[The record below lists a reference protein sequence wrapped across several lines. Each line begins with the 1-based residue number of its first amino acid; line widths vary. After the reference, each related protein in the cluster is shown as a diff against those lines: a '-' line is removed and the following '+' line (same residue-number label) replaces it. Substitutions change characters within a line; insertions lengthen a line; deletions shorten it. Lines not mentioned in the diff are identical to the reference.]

1 MSPNRCATHHICDC
15 RQARLGAAE
24 KEVKR
29 LQGQL
34 EYHHTTCPS
43 NLSSALKGMQERE
56 ATISTLQANNDLLA
70 KSNEELLRLLKPL
83 QAQVEELRGVL
94 SNTQGS
100 LHVIN
105 YKAGMIRRW
114 KDDPKATVSEWAEKI
129 EQERT
134 TAHMRISEAL
144 ASTPHSAGR
153 RVEKLEALYQSA
165 KILRDTDEEAIVFQ
179 VYKDIC
185 VHLAALDEAK
195 EER

>member
-43 NLSSALKGMQERE
+43 NLSSGLKGMQERE
-56 ATISTLQANNDLLA
+56 ATITT
-70 KSNEELLRLLKPL
+70 L
-83 QAQVEELRGVL
+83 QAQVERLQVALGISIAAIKGEHNELNHDYEHDAVRCP
-94 SNTQGS
+94 
-100 LHVIN
+100 ICR
-105 YKAGMIRRW
+105 MI
-114 KDDPKATVSEWAEKI
+114 KEY
-129 EQERT
+129 
-134 TAHMRISEAL
+134 EAL

-153 RVEKLEALYQSA
+153 RVDKLEALYQSA

-185 VHLAALDEAK
+185 VHLAALDEAQ
-195 EER
+195 EDEG